1 MASTI
6 ASPPLEGTATM
17 AYASFAELLSAAK
30 EHGSLGRAAL
40 ALEVAETAEEAVSV
54 RARMRETLGVMRE
67 AVGHGLSGNARSRSG
82 FVGGDASKVA
92 SSQAGPLGG
101 TFAETIAAALATG
114 EVNAAMGR
122 IVAAP
127 TGGASG
133 VLPAVLLTIGAQY
146 GATEEALTEALFA
159 AAGVGGVIATRATL
173 SGAAGGCQAE
183 IGSGSAMAAAAA
195 VELAGGTPE
204 QAGHAAS
211 LALQGQLGLVCDP
224 VGGLVEVPCVYRNA
238 TGAAVALS
246 AVEMALAGVEFP
258 IPFDQ
263 VVDAMGLVGRSLPP
277 SLRETALGGLAV
289 TPEGRAMAREANGG
303 SCS

>member
-1 MASTI
+1 
-6 ASPPLEGTATM
+6 M
-17 AYASFAELLSAAK
+17 AYASFADLLAAAE

-40 ALEVAETAEEAVSV
+40 ALEVAETGGDEALV

-82 FVGGDASKVA
+82 FVGGDATKVA

-101 TFAETIAAALATG
+101 TFAEVIAAALATG
-114 EVNAAMGR
+114 EVNASMGR

-146 GATEEALTEALFA
+146 GASEEALTEALFA
-159 AAGVGGVIATRATL
+159 AAGVGGVIAARATL
-173 SGAAGGCQAE
+173 SGALGGCQAE
-183 IGSGSAMAAAAA
+183 IGSASAMAATAAIQ
-195 VELAGGTPE
+195 LAGGTPA

-224 VGGLVEVPCVYRNA
+224 VGGLVEVPCVFRNA

-258 IPFDQ
+258 VPFDQ

-277 SLRETALGGLAV
+277 SLRETALGGLAA
-289 TPEGRAMAREANGG
+289 TPAGRDMARNASGEG
-303 SCS
+303 CS